1 MFYLHYKI
9 LNYIMLHK
17 IKFNNDDIFEFI
29 PCSLINIDT
38 SEVYINEYAEKNLI
52 NLSYLKSNDKLNI
65 KFNLKINFANLQEKA
80 IKSTIKFFPYEKFN
94 NITTVKNCITFKQ
107 SLLKIN
113 TNPDKSLI
121 TVENI
126 GTSPIKNIIFRYA
139 IPTRY
144 EVNLGSLS
152 ATFNNNDKWNLIAEK
167 IDSNIIFKISFL
179 PQSNNIP
186 ARKLKIFLEHKKIN
200 IQLSNVDSSLSINDK

>member
-1 MFYLHYKI
+1 
-9 LNYIMLHK
+9 MLHK

-65 KFNLKINFANLQEKA
+65 KFNLKINFTNLQEKA

>member
-1 MFYLHYKI
+1 
-9 LNYIMLHK
+9 MLHK

-65 KFNLKINFANLQEKA
+65 KFNLKINFTNLQEKA

-113 TNPDKSLI
+113 TNPNKSLI

-167 IDSNIIFKISFL
+167 IDSNIIFKIGFL

-186 ARKLKIFLEHKKIN
+186 ERKLNIFLEHKKFN
-200 IQLSNVDSSLSINDK
+200 IELSNVDSNLSLNDI

>member
-1 MFYLHYKI
+1 
-9 LNYIMLHK
+9 MLHK

-38 SEVYINEYAEKNLI
+38 SEVYINEYAEKNLM

-113 TNPDKSLI
+113 TNPNKSLI

-152 ATFNNNDKWNLIAEK
+152 AIFNNNDKWNLIAEK

-186 ARKLKIFLEHKKIN
+186 ERKLNIFLEHKKIN
-200 IQLSNVDSSLSINDK
+200 IELSNVDSNLSLNDI

>member
-1 MFYLHYKI
+1 
-9 LNYIMLHK
+9 MLHK

-113 TNPDKSLI
+113 TNPNKSLI

-167 IDSNIIFKISFL
+167 IDSNIIFKIGFL

-186 ARKLKIFLEHKKIN
+186 ERKLNIFLEHKKFN
-200 IQLSNVDSSLSINDK
+200 IELSNVDSNLSLNDI

>member
-38 SEVYINEYAEKNLI
+38 SEVYINEYAEKNLM

-113 TNPDKSLI
+113 TNPNKSLI

-152 ATFNNNDKWNLIAEK
+152 AIFNNNDKWNLIAEK

-186 ARKLKIFLEHKKIN
+186 ERKLNIFLEHKKFN
-200 IQLSNVDSSLSINDK
+200 IELSNVDSNLSLNDI

>member
-1 MFYLHYKI
+1 
-9 LNYIMLHK
+9 MLHK

-113 TNPDKSLI
+113 TNPNKSLI

-152 ATFNNNDKWNLIAEK
+152 AIFNNNDKWNLIAEK

-186 ARKLKIFLEHKKIN
+186 ERKLNIFLEHKKIN

>member
-1 MFYLHYKI
+1 
-9 LNYIMLHK
+9 MLHK

-38 SEVYINEYAEKNLI
+38 SEVYINEYAEKNLM

-186 ARKLKIFLEHKKIN
+186 ERKLNIFLEHKKFN
-200 IQLSNVDSSLSINDK
+200 IELSNVDSNLSLNDI

>member
-1 MFYLHYKI
+1 
-9 LNYIMLHK
+9 MLHK

-38 SEVYINEYAEKNLI
+38 SEVYINEYAEKNLM

-113 TNPDKSLI
+113 TNPNKSLI

-152 ATFNNNDKWNLIAEK
+152 AIFNNNDKWNLIAEK

-186 ARKLKIFLEHKKIN
+186 ARKLKIFLEYKKIN

>member
-1 MFYLHYKI
+1 
-9 LNYIMLHK
+9 MLHK

-38 SEVYINEYAEKNLI
+38 SEVYINEYAEKNLM

-186 ARKLKIFLEHKKIN
+186 ARKLKIFLEYKKIN

>member
-1 MFYLHYKI
+1 
-9 LNYIMLHK
+9 MLHK

-38 SEVYINEYAEKNLI
+38 SEVYINEYAEKNLM

-113 TNPDKSLI
+113 TNPNKSLI

-152 ATFNNNDKWNLIAEK
+152 AIFNNNDKWNLIAEK

-186 ARKLKIFLEHKKIN
+186 ERKLKIFLEYKKIN

>member
-1 MFYLHYKI
+1 
-9 LNYIMLHK
+9 MLHK

-152 ATFNNNDKWNLIAEK
+152 AIFNNNDKWNLIAEK

-186 ARKLKIFLEHKKIN
+186 ERKLNIFLEHKKFN
-200 IQLSNVDSSLSINDK
+200 IELSNVDSNLSLNDI

>member
-1 MFYLHYKI
+1 
-9 LNYIMLHK
+9 MLHK

-167 IDSNIIFKISFL
+167 IDSNIIFKIGFL

-186 ARKLKIFLEHKKIN
+186 ERKLNIFLEHKKFN
-200 IQLSNVDSSLSINDK
+200 IELSNVDSNLSLNDI

>member
-1 MFYLHYKI
+1 
-9 LNYIMLHK
+9 MLHK

-94 NITTVKNCITFKQ
+94 NINTVKNCITFKQ

-167 IDSNIIFKISFL
+167 IDSNIVFKINFL

-186 ARKLKIFLEHKKIN
+186 ARKLKIFLEYKKIN
-200 IQLSNVDSSLSINDK
+200 IQLSNVDSNLSINDK

>member
-1 MFYLHYKI
+1 
-9 LNYIMLHK
+9 MLHK

-38 SEVYINEYAEKNLI
+38 SEVYINEYAEKNLM

-65 KFNLKINFANLQEKA
+65 KFNLKINFTNLQEKA

-113 TNPDKSLI
+113 TNPNKSLI

-186 ARKLKIFLEHKKIN
+186 ARKLKIFLEYKKIN

>member
-1 MFYLHYKI
+1 
-9 LNYIMLHK
+9 MLHK

-38 SEVYINEYAEKNLI
+38 SEVYINEYAEKNLM

-186 ARKLKIFLEHKKIN
+186 ARKLKIFLEHKKFN
-200 IQLSNVDSSLSINDK
+200 IELSNVDSNLSLNDI

>member
-1 MFYLHYKI
+1 
-9 LNYIMLHK
+9 MLHK

-38 SEVYINEYAEKNLI
+38 SEVYINESAEKNLI

-94 NITTVKNCITFKQ
+94 NITTF
-107 SLLKIN
+107 IN
-113 TNPDKSLI
+113 
-121 TVENI
+121 
-126 GTSPIKNIIFRYA
+126 
-139 IPTRY
+139 
-144 EVNLGSLS
+144 
-152 ATFNNNDKWNLIAEK
+152 
-167 IDSNIIFKISFL
+167 FL

-186 ARKLKIFLEHKKIN
+186 ERKLNIFLEHKKFN
-200 IQLSNVDSSLSINDK
+200 IQLSNVDSNLSLNDI

>member
-1 MFYLHYKI
+1 
-9 LNYIMLHK
+9 MLHK

-38 SEVYINEYAEKNLI
+38 SEVYINESAEKNLM

-152 ATFNNNDKWNLIAEK
+152 AIFNNNDKWNLIAEK

-186 ARKLKIFLEHKKIN
+186 ERKLNIFLEHKKFN
-200 IQLSNVDSSLSINDK
+200 IELSNVDSNLSLNDI

>member
-1 MFYLHYKI
+1 
-9 LNYIMLHK
+9 MLHK

-38 SEVYINEYAEKNLI
+38 SEVYINEYAEKNLM

-65 KFNLKINFANLQEKA
+65 KFNLKINFTNLQEKA

-167 IDSNIIFKISFL
+167 IDSNIIFKISL
-179 PQSNNIP
+179 
-186 ARKLKIFLEHKKIN
+186 LEPFYYF
-200 IQLSNVDSSLSINDK
+200 

>member
-1 MFYLHYKI
+1 
-9 LNYIMLHK
+9 MLHK

-113 TNPDKSLI
+113 TNPNKSLI

-152 ATFNNNDKWNLIAEK
+152 AIFNNNDKWNLIAEK

-186 ARKLKIFLEHKKIN
+186 ERKLNIFLEHKKFN
-200 IQLSNVDSSLSINDK
+200 IELSNVDSNLSLNDI

>member
-1 MFYLHYKI
+1 MIKRISRLAIFHNSFHCTWNSTSG
-9 LNYIMLHK
+9 NY
-17 IKFNNDDIFEFI
+17 
-29 PCSLINIDT
+29 LINI
-38 SEVYINEYAEKNLI
+38 II
-52 NLSYLKSNDKLNI
+52 
-65 KFNLKINFANLQEKA
+65 
-80 IKSTIKFFPYEKFN
+80 KFN

-152 ATFNNNDKWNLIAEK
+152 AIFNNNDKWNLIAEK

-186 ARKLKIFLEHKKIN
+186 ERKLNIFLEHKKIN